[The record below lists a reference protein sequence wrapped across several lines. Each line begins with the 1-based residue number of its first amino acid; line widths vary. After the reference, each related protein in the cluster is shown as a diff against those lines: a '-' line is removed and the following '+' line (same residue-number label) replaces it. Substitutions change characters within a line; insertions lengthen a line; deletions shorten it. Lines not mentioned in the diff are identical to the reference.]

1 MGLLEELAVRCE
13 AATEPDRDL
22 ETEIAV
28 AVHGGEIVWKQANY
42 TMEMYPARKY
52 ASADHVGG
60 FGNAPVAACTSS
72 LDAAMS
78 LVPPNHGISMGDYG
92 FAADGRH
99 HAELRPG
106 GYQSGGQDT
115 FDSKGIAAT
124 LPLAICAAA
133 LRARH
138 ALALSK
144 GDAS

>member
-13 AATEPDRDL
+13 AAVEPDRDL

-42 TMEMYPARKY
+42 TMDMYPARKY

-60 FGNAPVAACTSS
+60 FGSAPVDACTSS
-72 LDAAMS
+72 LDAAMT
-78 LVPPNHGISMGDYG
+78 LVPE
-92 FAADGRH
+92 RH
-99 HAELRPG
+99 WVQHLGWNLAGWRCLVERQG
-106 GYQSGGQDT
+106 CS
-115 FDSKGIAAT
+115 SVVKHAAT
-124 LPLAICAAA
+124 PALALTAAS

-144 GDAS
+144 GSEG